1 MRQDLI
7 ISKQHTLYQGE
18 YTVYIY
24 IYYLLSASNLA
35 SYKHMSNYTEAWL
48 IKLIIKQ
55 DDFVSLLSPFS
66 LSLFLFFLSLIY
78 VCWRDGAPP
87 TALSL
92 IKSGV
97 NNNGCRV
104 AHVAWTQTWMRAVKG
119 RAELLYAR
127 SLLRPEPWHAFN
139 ADTLLHKDGKEHGIN
154 MYYYTDIC
162 NICPAVL
169 KLL

>member
-24 IYYLLSASNLA
+24 IYIYYLLSASNLA
-35 SYKHMSNYTEAWL
+35 SYRHMSNYTEAWL

-66 LSLFLFFLSLIY
+66 HSLFLFFLSLIY

-104 AHVAWTQTWMRAVKG
+104 AHVAWTQTWMRAVKWRYSG
-119 RAELLYAR
+119 QPHAR
-127 SLLRPEPWHAFN
+127 SLLSPEM
-139 ADTLLHKDGKEHGIN
+139 LLMQTHCCTKMEKNTES
-154 MYYYTDIC
+154 IC
-162 NICPAVL
+162 IIIPISVISVL
-169 KLL
+169 LY